1 MLPLYRYTW
10 RIHLIV
16 LECEYCSI
24 ISITASDCF
33 VRVLPTVIRLL
44 SVCIVRA
51 AVVEGYVLY

>member
-16 LECEYCSI
+16 LECEYC
-24 ISITASDCF
+24 SITASDCF